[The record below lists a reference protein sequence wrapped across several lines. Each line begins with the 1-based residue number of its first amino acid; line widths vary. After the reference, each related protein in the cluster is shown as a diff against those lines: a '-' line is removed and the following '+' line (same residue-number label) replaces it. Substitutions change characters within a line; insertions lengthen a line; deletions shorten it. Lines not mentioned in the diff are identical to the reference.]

1 MTGLAIVVKL
11 ASMLTI
17 VVIRLVVIV
26 VVVGRF
32 DSVFLRGGFYGW
44 GSEGFR
50 ELYLW
55 LGR

>member
-1 MTGLAIVVKL
+1 MKDLAIVVKL

-17 VVIRLVVIV
+17 VVIRLVVFV

-32 DSVFLRGGFYGW
+32 DSVFLRGGFYGE
-44 GSEGFR
+44 SEGFR
-50 ELYLW
+50 ELYLC